1 MYECHKCNKRF
12 QYNYDFNR
20 HKNRKTPCN
29 VEIQTLKCDICNV
42 NFKCNAE
49 LLRHNDTK
57 KHINNH
63 NIQIANTINNNIDM
77 STNITNNI
85 HVTLMRGF
93 SETNIDV
100 ITSEDID
107 NLLRYEFELFEF
119 IKIYKKADGE
129 EIDHDTDFVCCI
141 FKFLI
146 KIFSKLNFNLAYS
159 ENHNCLIFSFS
170 KSNTEF
176 IEYQLLEIDNTNK
189 KYYKRSIKFE
199 NFIEEFL
206 NLMKK
211 VNKKFNNKTLD
222 YILFYVTTFKKFLF
236 RKFSQSKHTIETELL
251 SSYNEFELSKNK
263 VKTEEEEFQLALT
276 TFRNNA
282 FKHILN

>member
-1 MYECHKCNKRF
+1 MLECDICHKVFK
-12 QYNYDFNR
+12 YKIYLER
-20 HKNRKTPCN
+20 HKNNKVPCDAVKESTECKLCNITFPCLAKLKTHK
-29 VEIQTLKCDICNV
+29 ES
-42 NFKCNAE
+42 
-49 LLRHNDTK
+49 K

>member
-1 MYECHKCNKRF
+1 MPECDLCKKIFPSNSKLET
-12 QYNYDFNR
+12 
-20 HKNRKTPCN
+20 HKNRKIPCN
-29 VEIQTLKCDICNV
+29 AVKKETNCKLCNI
-42 NFKCNAE
+42 NFKFTCDFE
-49 LLRHNDTK
+49 RHKLSK

-100 ITSEDID
+100 ITEEDLD
-107 NLLRYEFELFEF
+107 NLLRCEFELFEF
-119 IKIYKKADGE
+119 IKIYKKPDGE

-170 KSNTEF
+170 KSNTKF
-176 IEYQLLEIDNTNK
+176 IEYQLLEIDNTNNSYYK
-189 KYYKRSIKFE
+189 KYILYDQ
-199 NFIEEFL
+199 FITEFL

-211 VNKKFNNKTLD
+211 INKKYPNETFD
-222 YILFYVTTFKKFLF
+222 YVLNYSEKYKKNLFIPKNQAK
-236 RKFSQSKHTIETELL
+236 IEIEKELL
-251 SSYNEFELSKNK
+251 ESYNKFEISKNRE
-263 VKTEEEEFQLALT
+263 KTEDEEFQIALMNS
-276 TFRNNA
+276 RNNA